1 MLKEKP
7 TREMRRLRRSRRALK
22 VARRHMADP
31 KARLPRLLAAYSDL
45 QAQGRQRWVLPD
57 A

>member
-31 KARLPRLLAAYSDL
+31 KARLPRLLAAYADL
-45 QAQGRQRWVLPD
+45 QAEGRQRWVLPD